1 MDHSDAEPQ
10 GGSIEP
16 KHEDHLRIS
25 CINRGITTSN
35 IESTI
40 QHASDGDID
49 IQGYSEI
56 NLDTNKRYLLKRIR
70 DGVRKIDHSAK
81 STWSSSQLTSTNDF
95 KPGGTGIVTFGKTAT
110 RILQSGRDDLGR
122 WSWIILKAKGLHE
135 ILIITVYQCCK
146 LPTNKQGNT
155 AYHQQQI
162 LLSTQNRTDRNIR
175 SNFYKD
181 LRKFIKIKT
190 TRLNVECSPIIM
202 GDWNEECKNTSNSR
216 KLCDEFGLVD
226 LWHYKHPNT
235 EFRTYARGSRRIDFV
250 LTTPAIAEHTT
261 TMIYE
266 PFQYRLSGDHRGFY
280 IDIPEHLLLGN
291 NCPPV
296 YDPTPRGIK
305 TKDKK
310 AVTRYLRACH
320 KHLHK
325 NNVFER
331 LQGLIKQ
338 DNPNHRLAEI
348 LDNELIRAGA
358 HADKQ
363 CQKRRTDYWNI
374 ELHTLKR
381 ELSIWCQYRSRTK
394 RNLLT
399 NSLRCR
405 AAQVGISIQLT
416 VSPEDVNDRIAI
428 LRQQVRQI
436 HLNSKEKRRDSQ
448 KEQANLAEDA
458 GEHKLAQAL
467 RHQALIERKNAAFRQ
482 VKNASGND
490 TSTDGITRVQV
501 PAEWPT
507 SMEYDPNSDLTL
519 TDPKTLKA
527 ASDWREVLCPKEIE
541 FSLLLRNQRHFGQA
555 ETDKTPFTQPPL
567 QHQLNWSASSHSAE
581 LVLEGDY
588 DTTAIDDISALL
600 IDNLTR
606 VTDLDSL
613 PKAVNMND
621 MRGKFTKWKET
632 TSTSPSGRHLG
643 HYKVLF
649 TTLDASISFEEKELL
664 ESYQFDI
671 AEAYRTIINYAIRH
685 RYSFKRWKNI
695 TNMMIYKD
703 PGNVKIHRL
712 RVIHLYEA
720 DLNFILG
727 LKWKD
732 ALHKAQQENT
742 LHPGQYGSRPGREPQ
757 TVTLLE
763 ELRLDYSLLTRT
775 PFTNFDNDASSCY
788 DRILL
793 SISSLCARG
802 HGIHR
807 DVVFVHATT
816 LKEATFKLKL
826 SQKVSDEQY
835 QHCVKFPIHGS
846 GQGSANSPT
855 IWCFIS
861 CKLFHCHQAK
871 AHGMLLASPDGDIS
885 LRLSIIGFVDDS
897 TCTTGGDPTK
907 SIDELLHKM
916 QQDAQLWNDLL
927 WASGG
932 KLELPKCGFH
942 VIYYNFDD
950 NGIPIMQ
957 HSSGKNIHLHTADGL
972 AIPITEKNIFTP
984 RKNLGHY
991 KSPAGTTHTQTN
1003 KILARATEL
1012 SNTIS
1017 ACCVTRAEAKTLYQA
1032 VYRPA
1037 IEYAI
1042 PQSFMSEKQLKLI
1055 ERKTLPKIFAKCGFN
1070 RNTARSILFGP
1081 QEIGGGGFVPLYA
1094 VAGTGYIKH
1103 FLKHW
1108 RTPKEQAGK
1117 ILRIVLLWSQ
1127 YQSGVSFPILSQ
1139 PTIDL
1144 SYIQGRF
1151 INQIRQYL
1159 SVIQGRIDLD
1169 ITYTPTAL
1177 RRYDRALMQTAI
1189 ESQTFTNQQLE
1200 RINCVRMYL
1209 GITYLSEISTI
1220 DGSKIAPSII
1230 NREPTNTTY
1239 MLTLGKVYQKRPNKR
1254 SWALWERLISLFTP
1268 PNSHTLIQPLG
1279 GWLPTHSH
1287 RGLWKSYISTNDIVY
1302 DRQPDST
1309 WNTYYR
1315 RGCTLIPQ
1323 HQSIVF
1329 HPTTTHQ
1336 PIDIIS
1342 FSNGTKYCN
1351 LPSPMPQQPSPFPSI
1366 DWDTLLKNQP
1376 NWIQQLL
1383 QSIQFDDVHSIVH
1396 AITNEDFLLVVS
1408 DGSAKQHGMTY
1419 GWIMSTNTGV
1429 RIASGNGP
1437 CNGRPSSLR
1446 SEAAGM
1452 LAASLFIA
1460 MIQEFTNNHFDS
1472 ISIHFMADNMELIN
1486 RQSLHL
1492 NYTNPYPNMTLKAEF
1507 DLTEQIYDTHQKYK
1521 IIATFTHVK
1530 GHQDDDATY
1539 DDLSLEAQL
1548 NVDADELAEQH
1559 YSTGPQS
1566 TPQVQLLPS
1575 SSVTLFIRGISI
1587 TNDYQT
1593 QLIRSYTE
1601 PTYIGHLQDK
1611 FGWSSPTTTTIAWKS
1626 LSCGIR
1632 RLGRHCLVTK
1642 ICNDLLPTAVTLQKW
1657 KYQTHDTCCLCG
1669 QTETRE
1675 HLYLC
1680 RHHSRIQWKI
1690 RFMNALR
1697 ACLLHL
1703 QTQPGLIDTLC
1714 SSLTDWL
1721 DNGRVDSN
1729 KYPVKYHKAIHT
1741 QTHIGWRQVFMGRL
1755 SQEWEKLQG
1764 TTTLHTGKTRT
1775 AFLWGASVLEVT
1787 LQYSIELWE
1796 QRNSDVHGHTS
1807 TEQTQKLLERHR
1819 QTIHK
1824 LLEYKPYILPVDT
1837 FLFDD
1842 IDDTLAH
1849 SSAQTLGNWIAT
1861 RQHAIKASAA
1871 KARQL
1876 SATNTPSILQ
1886 WFIPGG
1892 ATTATRLRWRRDQL
1906 LFDPYSKKKKRREH
1920 TTTGKQTSITHFLS
1934 LNNLI

>member
-1 MDHSDAEPQ
+1 M
-10 GGSIEP
+10 
-16 KHEDHLRIS
+16 
-25 CINRGITTSN
+25 
-35 IESTI
+35 
-40 QHASDGDID
+40 
-49 IQGYSEI
+49 
-56 NLDTNKRYLLKRIR
+56 
-70 DGVRKIDHSAK
+70 RKIDQSAK
-81 STWSSSQLTSTNDF
+81 STWSSSQLASTNDF

-110 RILQSGRDDLGR
+110 RIIQSGRDELGR

-146 LPTNKQGNT
+146 LPTNKHGNT

-181 LRKFIKIKT
+181 LRKFLTIQT
-190 TRLNVECSPIIM
+190 NRPNVECSPIIM

-216 KLCDEFGLVD
+216 KICDEFGLVD
-226 LWHYKHPNT
+226 LWHYKHPTT

-250 LTTPAIAEHTT
+250 ITTPAIAAHTT
-261 TMIYE
+261 SMIYE

-296 YDPTPRGIK
+296 YDPSPRGIK

-320 KHLHK
+320 KHLRA
-325 NNVFER
+325 NNVFKR
-331 LQGLIKQ
+331 LHDLSNNNRP
-338 DNPNHRLAEI
+338 DHSLAEI

-363 CQKRRTDYWNI
+363 CRKRRTDFWNI

-381 ELSIWCQYRSRTK
+381 ELSVWCLYRSRTN
-394 RNLLT
+394 RNLPT
-399 NSLRCR
+399 HSLRRR
-405 AAQVGISIQLT
+405 AAQVGILIKPT
-416 VSPEDVNDRIAI
+416 VSIDDVNTRII
-428 LRQQVRQI
+428 NLRQQVHQI
-436 HLNSKEKRRDSQ
+436 HLNSKEKRRESQ
-448 KEQANLAEDA
+448 RDQANLAEDA
-458 GEHKLAQAL
+458 GEHKLAKTL
-467 RHQALIERKNAAFRQ
+467 RHQALIERKHAAFRQ
-482 VKNASGND
+482 VKNASGQA
-490 TSTDGITRVQV
+490 TTDGITRVQV
-501 PAEWPT
+501 PADWPT
-507 SMEYDPNSDLTL
+507 SMDYDPNSDLTL
-519 TDPKTLKA
+519 TDPKLLKD

-567 QHQLNWSASSHSAE
+567 THQLNWSASSASAE

-588 DTTAIDDISALL
+588 DTTALDNISALL

-613 PKAVNMND
+613 PKEVSMID
-621 MRGKFTKWKET
+621 MREKFTKWKET

-649 TTLDASISFEEKELL
+649 TSLDSTLSFKDKELL
-664 ESYQFDI
+664 ESYQHDI
-671 AEAYRTIINYAIRH
+671 ADAYRTIINYAIRH

-695 TNMMIYKD
+695 INMMIYKD
-703 PGNVKIHRL
+703 PGNVKVHRL

-816 LKEATFKLKL
+816 LKDATFKLKL
-826 SQKVSDEQY
+826 SQTVSDEQY

-861 CKLFHCHQAK
+861 CKLFHCHHAK
-871 AHGMLLASPDGDIS
+871 AHGMLFASPDGDIS
-885 LRLSIIGFVDDS
+885 LRISIIGFVDDS
-897 TCTTGGDPTK
+897 TCTTGGDPTQ
-907 SIDELLHKM
+907 SIDDLLQKM
-916 QQDAQLWNDLL
+916 QHDAQLWNDLL

-942 VIYYNFDD
+942 IIYYNFDD
-950 NGIPIMQ
+950 SGIPIMQ
-957 HSSGKNIHLHTADGL
+957 HCSGKNIHLHTAEGS
-972 AIPITEKNIFTP
+972 AISITEKNIFTP

-991 KSPAGTTHTQTN
+991 KSPAGTTHTQTHQ
-1003 KILARATEL
+1003 ILARATEL

-1017 ACCVTRAEAKTLYQA
+1017 ACCVSRAEAKTLYQA

-1037 IEYAI
+1037 IEYTI

-1070 RNTARSILFGP
+1070 RNTARPILFGP

-1094 VAGTGYIKH
+1094 VAGSGYIKH

-1127 YQSGVSFPILSQ
+1127 YQSGVSFPILSR

-1151 INQIRQYL
+1151 ITQIRQYL
-1159 SVIQGRIDLD
+1159 TVIHGRIDLD
-1169 ITYTPTAL
+1169 VTFTPKAL
-1177 RRYDRALMQTAI
+1177 RQYDRALMQSAI
-1189 ESQTFTNQQLE
+1189 ESQAFTNQQLE

-1220 DGSKIAPSII
+1220 EGTKIAPSIT
-1230 NREPTNTTY
+1230 NRESTNPTY
-1239 MLTLGKVYQKRPNKR
+1239 MLTLGKVYQKRPNQR
-1254 SWALWERLISLFTP
+1254 SWALWEKLISLFTH
-1268 PNSHTLIQPLG
+1268 PNHHTLITPLK
-1279 GWLPTHSH
+1279 GWLPTHSC
-1287 RGLWKSYISTNDIVY
+1287 RGLWKSYISTTNIIY
-1302 DRQPDST
+1302 DRQTNST

-1323 HQSIVF
+1323 HQEVQF
-1329 HPTTTHQ
+1329 QPTDTHQ
-1336 PIDIIS
+1336 PIEIIT
-1342 FSNGTKYCN
+1342 FRNGTKYCN
-1351 LPSPMPQQPSPFPSI
+1351 IPSPLTLRPSHRRST
-1366 DWDTLLKNQP
+1366 DWDSLLHNQP
-1376 NWIQQLL
+1376 QWVQQLL
-1383 QSIQFDDVHSIVH
+1383 QSIWFDDVYSIVH
-1396 AITNEDFLLVVS
+1396 AITHEASLLVVS

-1419 GWIMSTNTGV
+1419 GWILSTPTGV
-1429 RIASGNGP
+1429 RLASGNGP

-1452 LAASLFIA
+1452 LAASLFLA
-1460 MIQEFTNNHFDS
+1460 MVQEFTNFHFDP
-1472 ISIHFMADNMELIN
+1472 ILVQFMADNMELIN

-1492 NYTNPYPNMTLKAEF
+1492 MYTHPYPNMTLKAEY
-1507 DLTEQIYDTHQKYK
+1507 DLTEQIYNTHQKYRIK
-1521 IIATFTHVK
+1521 ATFTHVK
-1530 GHQDDDATY
+1530 GHQDDDAIY

-1548 NVDADELAEQH
+1548 NVDADELAEKY
-1559 YSTGPQS
+1559 YSSGPQS
-1566 TPQVQLLPS
+1566 TPQVHLLPS
-1575 SSVTLFIRGISI
+1575 SSVTLFIRNISI
-1587 TNDYQT
+1587 TNDYQN

-1601 PTYIGHLQDK
+1601 PAYIGHLQDK
-1611 FGWSSPTTTTIAWKS
+1611 FGWSTSTTTAIAWKS

-1632 RLGRHCLVTK
+1632 RMGRHCLVTK
-1642 ICNDLLPTAVTLQKW
+1642 ICNDLLPTASTLHRW
-1657 KYQTHDTCCLCG
+1657 KYQNHDTCCLCG

-1680 RHHSRIQWKI
+1680 SHPSRIKWKI
-1690 RFMNALR
+1690 RYMTALR
-1697 ACLLHL
+1697 ACLIHL
-1703 QTQPGLIDTLC
+1703 QTKPGLIDTLC
-1714 SSLTDWL
+1714 SSITDWL
-1721 DNGRVDSN
+1721 DNGWVDSS

-1741 QTHIGWRQVFMGRL
+1741 QSHIGWRQVFMGRL

-1764 TTTLHTGKTRT
+1764 NTHLRTGRDRT
-1775 AFLWGASVLEVT
+1775 AFLWGASVIEVT

-1796 QRNSDVHGHTS
+1796 QRNSDVHGHTAKD
-1807 TEQTQKLLERHR
+1807 QHRKLLERH
-1819 QTIHK
+1819 QHTISK
-1824 LLEYKPYILPVDT
+1824 LLEYKPYILPVDA
-1837 FLFDD
+1837 FLFDG
-1842 IDDTLAH
+1842 IDDTLSH
-1849 SSAQTLGNWIAT
+1849 CNAQTLGNWIAT
-1861 RQHAIKASAA
+1861 RQHAIKASAL
-1871 KARQL
+1871 KAQQL

-1886 WFIPGG
+1886 WLSPGG

-1906 LFDPYSKKKKRREH
+1906 LFDPYSKKKKRRKNI
-1920 TTTGKQTSITHFLS
+1920 TTGKQTSITHFLS
-1934 LNNLI
+1934 LHNHI